1 MRWFSKKKKIYKYE
15 TALPIINAKFEWQSF
30 VWSYYEMIPDKVLKV
45 VDIKTSDTYTTIFYE
60 IVDRVNANNF
70 KDVIDTLMFYANY
83 SSYEEQKLPGK
94 TIEAEI
100 MQDKGEKA
108 KKALQILIADVENNP
123 WQHVKCTAG
132 DYLRSLKDHDDYL
145 AHVKET
151 YEQLKR
157 H

>member
-1 MRWFSKKKKIYKYE
+1 MRWFGKKKKIYKYE
-15 TALPIINAKFEWQSF
+15 TALPIVNAKCEWQSF

-70 KDVIDTLMFYANY
+70 KDVIDTLMFYANHA
-83 SSYEEQKLPGK
+83 SYEEQKLPGK

-100 MQDKGEKA
+100 MQDKGERA
-108 KKALQILIADVENNP
+108 KKALQILIADVEDNP
-123 WQHVKCTAG
+123 WQHVKYPAG
-132 DYLRSLKDHDDYL
+132 DYLRSLKDYNNYL
-145 AHVKET
+145 SHVRET
-151 YEQLKR
+151 YVQLKR